1 MYHPRYT
8 ITNTMAQNLMY
19 IQKASL
25 LVESLPLP
33 SSILA
38 ALKKNSRE
46 ETVLLSTKI
55 EGNSLDEKGRRD
67 ALYHPRTSDE
77 QQEVYNLMK
86 AIEYLDAC
94 EERQLPI
101 TEEFIKKLHAIIKVI
116 NQGRRS
122 RLSEYRTEQ
131 NQVGKHNDSDW
142 FLPPEPSDVPILM
155 EDLIAWVN
163 SPSAQETP
171 SPIKAGVVMW
181 QLLTIHPYMD
191 GNGRTA
197 RMIATYIL
205 RHGGLGLKGLFVL
218 ETFYDRNL
226 KEYYKNVQMNLH
238 HNYYFGRNDCDVTQ
252 WLEFFISGLA
262 EVFGEAAKIVA
273 EKSQEYT
280 AIEPE
285 LIRILDPNQRI
296 LFSQL
301 AFRYNHASTS
311 DLRKWLNLSDRTVR
325 EKVKQWI
332 TSGFVMP
339 RDKGGQRIRSVVLTP
354 EYQSLAEEIRLE
366 PERYRYLLLK

>member
-1 MYHPRYT
+1 MFYPRYT
-8 ITNTMAQNLMY
+8 ISNIMAQNLMK
-19 IQKASL
+19 IQKSSL
-25 LVESLPLP
+25 LVERLPLP
-33 SSILA
+33 SSILKS
-38 ALKKNSRE
+38 LKKKSRE

-55 EGNSLDEKGRRD
+55 EGNPLDEKGRRE
-67 ALYHPRTSDE
+67 ALYHPSTSNE

-86 AIEYLDAC
+86 AIEYLDGC

-116 NQGRRS
+116 NQGRRP
-122 RLSEYRTEQ
+122 RLSEYRTKQ
-131 NQVGKHNDSDW
+131 NQVGKHHESDW
-142 FLPPEPSDVPILM
+142 YLPPEPTDVPRLM

-163 SPSAQETP
+163 STSAQETP
-171 SPIKAGVVMW
+171 APIKAGVVMW

-205 RHGGLGLKGLFVL
+205 RLGGLGLKELFVL

-226 KEYYKNVQMNLH
+226 REYYKNVQMGLH
-238 HNYYFGRNDCDVTQ
+238 HNYYYGRNDCDVTQ

-262 EVFGEAAKIVA
+262 EVFGEAANIVA

-285 LIRILDPNQRI
+285 LIRALDPNQRI
-296 LFSQL
+296 IFSHL
-301 AFRYNHASTS
+301 TFRYNWASTS
-311 DLRKWLNLSDRTVR
+311 DLRKWLNLSDRTIR
-325 EKVKQWI
+325 EKIKRWI
-332 TSGFVMP
+332 DSGFITP
-339 RDKGGQRIRSVVLTP
+339 RDKDGKRIRSVILTP
-354 EYQSLAEEIRLE
+354 EYQSLAEEILHE
-366 PERYRYLLLK
+366 PERYNYLLK